1 MDAHLKPHY
10 VELHRALG
18 YLVHEWA
25 WLESQVTR
33 LMFDL
38 AALHSKQFYD
48 DDGVGNFFTTVS
60 ANIDL
65 RSSVAIVKALAFGI
79 GEERTVFNQ
88 LEPLLNEIAVD
99 LRNKRNR
106 FVHDQWAVLAHDHI
120 VRFEKGTKLPKEPGT
135 GERRLNLGSQE
146 QFASVAEIEAVAV
159 RVHNTRIEL
168 MNLGEELQEA
178 YRRKYPAEE

>member
-1 MDAHLKPHY
+1 MDAHLKPY
-10 VELHRALG
+10 YAELHRALG

-25 WLESQVTR
+25 WLESEVTR

-60 ANIDL
+60 ENIDL
-65 RSSVAIVKALAFGI
+65 RSSIAIVKALAFELGDNQA
-79 GEERTVFNQ
+79 VFNQ
-88 LEPLLNEIAVD
+88 LEPLLNEITVS

-106 FVHDQWAVLAHDHI
+106 FVHDQWVVLAHDLI

-135 GERRLNLGSQE
+135 GERRLSLGSQE
-146 QFASVAEIEAVAV
+146 KFASVTEIEAVAI
-159 RVHNTRIEL
+159 RVHNVRIAL
-168 MNLGEELQEA
+168 MNLGENLQET
-178 YRRKYPAEE
+178 YERKYPAKE